1 MKRESFGSL
10 FYFQRFFQVIFFLRI
25 SHYLWKK
32 VRTMFDNADLSNK
45 KVVVRV
51 DFNVPLDSNLNV
63 TDDTRIRAAI
73 PTIRELHHRGARVIL
88 MSHLG
93 RPLKD
98 LNEDGSIK
106 TKYSLKNIVSSLSDS
121 LNLDVIFIAT
131 SVQDNAILT
140 DIENTG
146 DNRIILLEN
155 TRFYKGEEKGDP
167 ELARKMAALG
177 DYYVNDAFGTAHR
190 EHASTATIARYF
202 DKDHKSF
209 GFLMD
214 KEVSNISRV
223 LDDIQKPFCAI
234 LGGAKVSDKIKLIE
248 NLLDKADKIIIG
260 GGMAFTF
267 IKAQGGTIGKSLC
280 EDDKLDLA
288 NQLLAK
294 AGEKGVELLLP
305 VDAKVSETFSNDGL
319 FVTKPIDDIP
329 DGWMGLDIGEAS
341 ISLFEEAILSSKMI
355 LWNGPMGVFE
365 FSNFAHGTFEIAS
378 ALAKV
383 TKNGAFTLV
392 GGGDSVAA
400 ISKAGLDDSVSFVS
414 TGGGAMLEMIEGQV
428 LPGVAAMQA

>member
-1 MKRESFGSL
+1 MFESVDI
-10 FYFQRFFQVIFFLRI
+10 R
-25 SHYLWKK
+25 
-32 VRTMFDNADLSNK
+32 NK
-45 KVVVRV
+45 KIVIRV
-51 DFNVPLDSNLNV
+51 DFNVPLDSSFNV

-73 PTIRELHHRGARVIL
+73 PTILDLYDRGAKIIL
-88 MSHLG
+88 LSHLG

-98 LNEDGSIK
+98 LADDGGFK
-106 TKYSLKNIVSSLSDS
+106 PKYSLKNIVKTLSDD
-121 LNLDVIFIAT
+121 LGKDVVFIST
-131 SVQDNAILT
+131 PVT
-140 DIENTG
+140 DDGIRGEIEHTG
-146 DNRIILLEN
+146 DSRIILLEN

-167 ELARKMAALG
+167 ELAQKMASLG

-214 KEVSNISRV
+214 KEVSNISKV
-223 LDDIQKPFCAI
+223 LDDIQRPFCAI

-267 IKAQGGTIGKSLC
+267 IKAKGGHIGKSLC
-280 EDDKLDLA
+280 EEDKLDLA
-288 NQLLAK
+288 NDLLAR
-294 AGEKGVELLLP
+294 ASEKGVEFLLP
-305 VDAKVSETFSNDGL
+305 VDAKVSETFSDEGL
-319 FVTKPIDDIP
+319 FVTRSIDDIP

-341 ISLFEEAILSSKMI
+341 ISLFEEAILSSRMI

-378 ALAKV
+378 ALAKA
-383 TKNGAFTLV
+383 TQNGAFTLI

-400 ISKAGLDDSVSFVS
+400 ISKAGLEDAVSFVS
-414 TGGGAMLEMIEGQV
+414 TGGGAMLEMIEGKI
-428 LPGVAAMQA
+428 LPGVAAMQE